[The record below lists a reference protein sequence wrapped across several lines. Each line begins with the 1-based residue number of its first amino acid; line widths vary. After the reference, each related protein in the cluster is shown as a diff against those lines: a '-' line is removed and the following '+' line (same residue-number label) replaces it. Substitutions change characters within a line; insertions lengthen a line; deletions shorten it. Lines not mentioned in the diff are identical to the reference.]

1 MEPAEPVE
9 LPASEVPVEDRTR
22 SALLIVFLVVFIDL
36 LGFGI
41 VLPLLARI
49 ADHFLVDLSLG
60 GKTSIGGGII
70 LGLLQ
75 SSFSLMQFLFAPVW
89 GRISDRIG
97 RRPVLLVGLTG
108 SVVFYT
114 LFGIACELPDRM
126 LGLIL
131 LFVSRSCAGIA
142 GATIATA
149 QAVIADTTTPEKR
162 SRGMALIGAA
172 FGIGFTFGP
181 LLGAGAI
188 HFFPQY
194 QGAPGFAAGGLSL
207 IALILGMF
215 LMPETWKPGSTAA
228 HRRWF
233 DLQGM
238 RSAWSSPA
246 VGLLILIFFLATFAF
261 GNFEATLSLI
271 TREAFQLKDDE
282 NFLLFAYVGF
292 VLILAQG
299 FLYRRLAARVKETT
313 FMKVGLVLMVLG
325 LGAGMW
331 VLVAQA
337 GLPIFLFVLAV
348 AVTGFA
354 LVTPSVQS
362 LISRLSDPAR
372 QGEILGVNQSAS
384 ALARILGPAIA
395 LPLFKLESNH
405 ILPYALGAALL
416 LIVFGLTFRIPTE
429 QAA

>member
-1 MEPAEPVE
+1 M
-9 LPASEVPVEDRTR
+9 
-22 SALLIVFLVVFIDL
+22 
-36 LGFGI
+36 
-41 VLPLLARI
+41 
-49 ADHFLVDLSLG
+49 
-60 GKTSIGGGII
+60 
-70 LGLLQ
+70 
-75 SSFSLMQFLFAPVW
+75 
-89 GRISDRIG
+89 
-97 RRPVLLVGLTG
+97 
-108 SVVFYT
+108 
-114 LFGIACELPDRM
+114 
-126 LGLIL
+126 
-131 LFVSRSCAGIA
+131 
-142 GATIATA
+142 
-149 QAVIADTTTPEKR
+149 
-162 SRGMALIGAA
+162 
-172 FGIGFTFGP
+172 
-181 LLGAGAI
+181 
-188 HFFPQY
+188 
-194 QGAPGFAAGGLSL
+194 
-207 IALILGMF
+207 
-215 LMPETWKPGSTAA
+215 
-228 HRRWF
+228 
-233 DLQGM
+233 
-238 RSAWSSPA
+238 
-246 VGLLILIFFLATFAF
+246 GLLILIFFLATFAF

-271 TREAFQLKDDE
+271 TQEAFQMKDDE

-313 FMKVGLVLMVLG
+313 FMKVGLALMVLG

-337 GLPIFLFVLAV
+337 GLPIFLCVLAV

-405 ILPYALGAALL
+405 ILPYALGALLL